1 MHTGAPGEKISS
13 RILLAQGGDSFH
25 IIFYKNHGCL
35 AFSADFRLFICLLC
49 FASRRP
55 SGAEAAGTSGAV
67 HGAVHA
73 LSLAK
78 QQLQGDL
85 QVFGCKPSC
94 LPCCQQ
100 TPQTAYFSI

>member
-1 MHTGAPGEKISS
+1 MQTGASGKKISS
-13 RILLAQGGDSFH
+13 RISFAQGGDSFY
-25 IIFYKNHGCL
+25 IIFFKNHRHL
-35 AFSADFRLFICLLC
+35 AFSADFCLFICLFC

-55 SGAEAAGTSGAV
+55 SGAEATGTSGAK

-100 TPQTAYFSI
+100 TSQTAYFSI